1 MALGALVGQKPQIDL
16 SQYVTETE
24 LNSKGYATQSWVT
37 GQNYA
42 TQSWVNGRGYATQS
56 WVNSQGFAKTSQIPD
71 IPADFGIVSPGYFR
85 SNNKVVQISEP
96 TFEMNANYLMFID
109 FLSVPFMI
117 WVAPNRLASNGNLT
131 GLTYEGVRTAVSPSQ
146 TYSVTILLERE
157 MINLVEQINVSLSC
171 VPNRNEE
178 FVAILYRLS

>member
-37 GQNYA
+37 GQN
-42 TQSWVNGRGYATQS
+42 YATQS

-146 TYSVTILLERE
+146 TYNITILLERE
-157 MINLVEQINVSLSC
+157 RTNLGEQINVSLSC